1 MNPAFTQIN
10 LDDKK
15 NVRDWFKEGI
25 DAYRQK
31 LQLQNYRSKNSLLKT
46 TPVQKESQKN
56 LTNQSINTFT
66 QFINQNQQYSF
77 EDKNQITRKQKQL
90 QQLVNNKE
98 VQQKQDKLKSP
109 QNRINTLN
117 KAPLKSNLLSPIPM
131 KSDAQQKYLVQSAF
145 QTPQDTL
152 KVMKKELVQRFDLTQ
167 LNQHQYQNQEI
178 LDTET
183 VNNLNGIL
191 QKYHKGC
198 DQIANDRIKQSQFR
212 LEKKDQLEALI
223 KELVLNNESQQ
234 ELKSP
239 NKKTNNQL
247 QLSSKIEEK
256 IRKILQIS
264 YAKISVQI
272 VPSQNQLNGKDH
284 ILGQK
289 APITIKLK
297 RDGYLTQDILNEDEF
312 EIPILGRFART
323 RGFESKTNSSQK
335 FNSRTDVQELIRV
348 HSQDQYTINDDQQSI
363 EKTKGISINTQTQLF
378 LKHKN
383 FLALD
388 NEDLNYSSQQT
399 KYNPTKI
406 AVLQVVDNQIQE
418 TYSKHPINKKSPSQQ
433 QQSLKYYIG
442 KGNNGQLVK
451 VLFKQRI
458 LNNWVQVVKKKGLEE
473 STLENVNF
481 IWTQV
486 KRQHIMACFNVAVP
500 LEESQLNTVQSV
512 KCNGNFNT
520 NNISADQQQIQSIKT
535 EAKNVITTANEI
547 KSAEILKQEQLR
559 IYGKLENNY
568 HLANKKALFMN
579 MKNYYEALDQDPFNA
594 IPLTFHIKDGIND
607 PSFTQFKQIFEDF
620 SQNQSLKNVWIIKP
634 GENTNRGN
642 GIQVS
647 NKLNEIIQIVQSSNF
662 DQCYSTYIIQK
673 YIEKPLLIKK
683 RKFDIRCYGLFTSV
697 NGNQKG
703 YFYNDG
709 YIRTSCKEYNTNNLA
724 NKFIHLTNDA
734 VQKKCDDYGKF
745 ENGNKKLIQDT
756 YRAVY
761 TKIDPFKRL
770 HGFEIFGYDFMI
782 DEDFKIYLIEV
793 NTNPCLETSCPLLAR
808 IIYEMV
814 DNSLRIGF
822 DPLFLN
828 YQQQQTSYSSQNVHS
843 HLTSPDNKKTSQKS
857 KSSLLQTDLSIPI
870 IKYELVFDE
879 KLDGTFLKNHVFSKY
894 KNQEIIIIEEEDD
907 ENQGQDAIQIDE
919 LQFKE

>member
-31 LQLQNYRSKNSLLKT
+31 LQLQNYRSKSSLLKT
-46 TPVQKESQKN
+46 TPVQKE
-56 LTNQSINTFT
+56 
-66 QFINQNQQYSF
+66 
-77 EDKNQITRKQKQL
+77 R
-90 QQLVNNKE
+90 
-98 VQQKQDKLKSP
+98 
-109 QNRINTLN
+109 
-117 KAPLKSNLLSPIPM
+117 
-131 KSDAQQKYLVQSAF
+131 
-145 QTPQDTL
+145 
-152 KVMKKELVQRFDLTQ
+152 
-167 LNQHQYQNQEI
+167 
-178 LDTET
+178 
-183 VNNLNGIL
+183 
-191 QKYHKGC
+191 C

-223 KELVLNNESQQ
+223 KELVINNESQD

-239 NKKTNNQL
+239 NKKINNQL
-247 QLSSKIEEK
+247 QLSSQIEEK

-272 VPSQNQLNGKDH
+272 VPSQNQLNDKDH

-312 EIPILGRFART
+312 EIPIVGRLART
-323 RGFESKTNSSQK
+323 RGSESKTKSSQK
-335 FNSRTDVQELIRV
+335 FNSRTDEQELIRV
-348 HSQDQYTINDDQQSI
+348 HSQDLNTINDDQKSI
-363 EKTKGISINTQTQLF
+363 EKTKEISINTQTQLF

-406 AVLQVVDNQIQE
+406 AVLQV
-418 TYSKHPINKKSPSQQ
+418 KSPSQQ
-433 QQSLKYYIG
+433 QQNLKYYIG

-451 VLFKQRI
+451 VLFKQRV